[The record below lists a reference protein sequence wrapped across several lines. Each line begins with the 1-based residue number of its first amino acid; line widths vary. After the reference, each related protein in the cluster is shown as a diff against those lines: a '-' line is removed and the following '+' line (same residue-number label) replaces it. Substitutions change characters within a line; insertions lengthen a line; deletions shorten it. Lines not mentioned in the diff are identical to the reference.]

1 MMGDWG
7 RGGGQDYV
15 EVHQGLATEVL
26 NQPEYLKAAEG
37 LHRDDMGDW
46 AGLGGC
52 VYYLWNLGTAQI
64 NANYVARFLGE
75 LLADFNLISEA
86 HRISALQEA
95 KKFIAKYKL
104 ILHLRP
110 LHTDAT
116 LDSRMT

>member
-46 AGLGGC
+46 AGLGDRIYFDWDRGLA
-52 VYYLWNLGTAQI
+52 YI
-64 NANYVARFLGE
+64 KANYVARFAGE
-75 LLADFNLISEA
+75 LLADFDLISEV
-86 HRISALQEA
+86 HRTSAIQEA
-95 KKFIAKYKL
+95 QTFREKYKL
-104 ILHLRP
+104 VMHIRAALI
-110 LHTDAT
+110 DGT